1 LRRGHV
7 MLIAVW
13 RSPRGAAA
21 AISLKMSLTSW
32 QPANM
37 GNTRA
42 AEKMMRF
49 EAPNQCGLPPWQ
61 PCRRRQIDLGK
72 YVTSTNVV

>member
-49 EAPNQCGLPPWQ
+49 EAPNQIGGATFAACH
-61 PCRRRQIDLGK
+61 LGSLAGVGK
-72 YVTSTNVV
+72 LILAST